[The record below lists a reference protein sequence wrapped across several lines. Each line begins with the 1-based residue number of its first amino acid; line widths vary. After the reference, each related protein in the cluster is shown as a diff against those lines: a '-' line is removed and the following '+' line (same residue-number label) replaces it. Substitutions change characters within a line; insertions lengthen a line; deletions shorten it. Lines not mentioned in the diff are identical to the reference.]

1 MEQIF
6 FFVFA
11 AIALVAAVLLVAFRN
26 PVYSALSL
34 VAAFFA
40 LAGAFCFAECVFPC
54 GGTDYRVRRRN
65 HGTLP
70 VRNHASE
77 PGALPTPSSA
87 SRADI
92 DASPLSCWRR
102 PLVAQ
107 LGFMAGR
114 RWVGTPASGEAPL
127 FTDNIN
133 AIGKMLYTRYLF
145 PFEVV
150 SLILLVALIG
160 VMVMVKGDREK
171 RRKSIQAGAL
181 IRPGAN
187 TRPAFVFAVNS

>member
-11 AIALVAAVLLVAFRN
+11 ATALVAAVLLVAFRN

-40 LAGAFCFAECVFPC
+40 LAGLFVLLNAYFLAVVQIIVYAGAIMVLFLFVIMLLNLGHSDTLERVA
-54 GGTDYRVRRRN
+54 GKYRRVAVV
-65 HGTLP
+65 LL
-70 VRNHASE
+70 A
-77 PGALPTPSSA
+77 AA
-87 SRADI
+87 
-92 DASPLSCWRR
+92 
-102 PLVAQ
+102 LVAQ

-160 VMVMVKGDREK
+160 VMVMVKGDRGSGENQP
-171 RRKSIQAGAL
+171 RQA
-181 IRPGAN
+181 P
-187 TRPAFVFAVNS
+187 

>member
-40 LAGAFCFAECVFPC
+40 LAGLFVLLNAYFLAVVQIIVYAGAIMVLFLFVIMLLNLGHSDTLERVA
-54 GGTDYRVRRRN
+54 GKYRRVAVV
-65 HGTLP
+65 LL
-70 VRNHASE
+70 A
-77 PGALPTPSSA
+77 AA
-87 SRADI
+87 
-92 DASPLSCWRR
+92 
-102 PLVAQ
+102 LVAQ

-160 VMVMVKGDREK
+160 VMVMVKGDREGGGDQ
-171 RRKSIQAGAL
+171 SGQA
-181 IRPGAN
+181 P
-187 TRPAFVFAVNS
+187 

>member
-40 LAGAFCFAECVFPC
+40 LAGLFVLLNAYFLAVVQIIVYAGAIMVHFLIVIMLLKLGHSDTLERVA
-54 GGTDYRVRRRN
+54 GKYRRVAVV
-65 HGTLP
+65 LL
-70 VRNHASE
+70 A
-77 PGALPTPSSA
+77 AA
-87 SRADI
+87 
-92 DASPLSCWRR
+92 
-102 PLVAQ
+102 LVAQ

-160 VMVMVKGDREK
+160 VMVMVKGDREGGGDQS
-171 RRKSIQAGAL
+171 RQA
-181 IRPGAN
+181 P
-187 TRPAFVFAVNS
+187 

>member
-11 AIALVAAVLLVAFRN
+11 AIALAAAVLLVAFRN

-40 LAGAFCFAECVFPC
+40 LAGLFVLLNAYFLAVVQIIVYAGAIMVLFLFVIMLLNLGHSDTLERVA
-54 GGTDYRVRRRN
+54 GKYRRVAVV
-65 HGTLP
+65 LL
-70 VRNHASE
+70 A
-77 PGALPTPSSA
+77 AA
-87 SRADI
+87 
-92 DASPLSCWRR
+92 
-102 PLVAQ
+102 LVAQ

-114 RWVGTPASGEAPL
+114 RWVGTPASGDAPL

-160 VMVMVKGDREK
+160 VMVMVKGDRESGGDQS
-171 RRKSIQAGAL
+171 RQA
-181 IRPGAN
+181 P
-187 TRPAFVFAVNS
+187 

>member
-6 FFVFA
+6 FYAFA

-40 LAGAFCFAECVFPC
+40 LAGLFVLLNAYFLAAVQIIVYAGAIMVLFLFVIMLLNLGHSDALERVA
-54 GGTDYRVRRRN
+54 GKYRRVAVVM
-65 HGTLP
+65 LAA
-70 VRNHASE
+70 V
-77 PGALPTPSSA
+77 
-87 SRADI
+87 
-92 DASPLSCWRR
+92 
-102 PLVAQ
+102 LVAQ

-114 RWVGTPASGEAPL
+114 RWAGTPASGDAPL

-133 AIGKMLYTRYLF
+133 TIGRMLYTRYLF

-160 VMVMVKGDREK
+160 VMVMVKGHRESGENQP
-171 RRKSIQAGAL
+171 R
-181 IRPGAN
+181 
-187 TRPAFVFAVNS
+187 